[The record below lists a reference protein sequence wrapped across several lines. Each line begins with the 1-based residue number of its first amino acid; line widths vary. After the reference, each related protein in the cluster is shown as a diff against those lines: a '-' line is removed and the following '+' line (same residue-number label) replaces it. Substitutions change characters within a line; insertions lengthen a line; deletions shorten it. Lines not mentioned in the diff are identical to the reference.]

1 MKRPRFARRG
11 ALARDAEQLVW
22 LATGLAQSES
32 RIEDGYWEALLS
44 ERIDRHLRA
53 GNDDALNSALD
64 HLYRSDGRAYDECAD
79 LVEARVEGS
88 TLSSAQGD
96 LDAVLLAIPLLA
108 WSRYRIPCASVN
120 ADLLANVR
128 TQLCAHVFAAD
139 LRIGLA
145 DHLYS
150 PDQLPMGY
158 AETRALAAR
167 LAAAAAEGHDLAVD
181 ARRLP
186 ETAQYLSDMR
196 YLLAAAVVPRGRPLF
211 RWQEADGSRSHS
223 EADWAVQGGAALAPA
238 FTGCA
243 FEPLRPDVY
252 YAACRE
258 ADRRLR
264 PYSLRAAVAYL
275 QSVLDVAPAG
285 LRAVIAP
292 FAEHTIQEY
301 RIGLTLKSRNEVLH
315 GVVWPLL
322 DAEDETSDI
331 AGQIETALG
340 EAGVSDV
347 LSLEHSLPVEYCE
360 ECGGPLYADPE
371 GHVVHAEMPE
381 QAEAPSAHLH

>member
-1 MKRPRFARRG
+1 VA
-11 ALARDAEQLVW
+11 
-22 LATGLAQSES
+22 
-32 RIEDGYWEALLS
+32 
-44 ERIDRHLRA
+44 
-53 GNDDALNSALD
+53 
-64 HLYRSDGRAYDECAD
+64 
-79 LVEARVEGS
+79 
-88 TLSSAQGD
+88 
-96 LDAVLLAIPLLA
+96 
-108 WSRYRIPCASVN
+108 
-120 ADLLANVR
+120 
-128 TQLCAHVFAAD
+128 
-139 LRIGLA
+139 
-145 DHLYS
+145 
-150 PDQLPMGY
+150 
-158 AETRALAAR
+158 
-167 LAAAAAEGHDLAVD
+167 
-181 ARRLP
+181 
-186 ETAQYLSDMR
+186 
-196 YLLAAAVVPRGRPLF
+196 
-211 RWQEADGSRSHS
+211 
-223 EADWAVQGGAALAPA
+223 GAALAPA